1 MVKNTEL
8 SQFLRSRRARVKP
21 ERPPSAGPERRRTP
35 GLRREEV
42 AAMLGISTEWYTKI
56 EQGRVSTLSERIVNA
71 LCKALQLNEAEFLHL
86 KTLTGRKKSA
96 DIEQE
101 VPASLSHL
109 VRALNEP
116 AYVTNDRWDVLVWN
130 SAAEQVI
137 TDFSLLAANERNIM
151 VFMFTTEAAR
161 YLFGD
166 TWPAEAQRMLGLFH
180 SSYSRNAD
188 NETFTALVERLSRE
202 CPEFDTWWSE
212 HVITAPVSG
221 EKKLTGKD
229 GITRTFSYSTFTS
242 NDSPALK
249 LAIYV
254 PLLSASGSKVI

>member
-1 MVKNTEL
+1 MQPK
-8 SQFLRSRRARVKP
+8 
-21 ERPPSAGPERRRTP
+21 RPSSAGRERRRTP

-56 EQGRVSTLSERIVNA
+56 EQGRVNTLSERMVSA
-71 LCKALQLNEAEFLHL
+71 LGKALQLNEAEFLHL
-86 KTLTGRKKSA
+86 KTLTGQKKRTN
-96 DIEQE
+96 IEHD

-109 VRALNEP
+109 VSALNEP
-116 AYVTNDRWDVLVWN
+116 AYITNDRWDVLVWN
-130 SAAEQVI
+130 DAAEHTI
-137 TDFSLLAANERNIM
+137 TDFSQLAAEERNIM
-151 VFMFTTEAAR
+151 VFMLTTQEAR
-161 YLFGD
+161 TLFGD

-180 SSYSRNAD
+180 ASYSRNAD
-188 NETFTALVERLSRE
+188 NERFTTLLERFSRE
-202 CPEFDTWWSE
+202 CPEFDAWWRE

-229 GITRTFSYSTFTS
+229 GITRKFSYSTFTS

-254 PLLSASGSKVI
+254 PA

>member
-1 MVKNTEL
+1 MEKNSEL
-8 SQFLRSRRARVKP
+8 SHFLRSRRSRIVHARP
-21 ERPPSAGPERRRTP
+21 RTALPERRRTP

-42 AAMLGISTEWYTKI
+42 AAMTGISTEWYTKI
-56 EQGRVSTLSERIVNA
+56 EQGRVNTLSERIIKS
-71 LCKALQLNEAEFLHL
+71 LGDALQLNDAEILHL
-86 KTLTGRKKSA
+86 RTLTGRKSSSLIA
-96 DIEQE
+96 QV
-101 VPASLSHL
+101 VPDGLSRL
-109 VRALNEP
+109 IRALKEA

-130 SAAEQVI
+130 SAAEKTI
-137 TDFSLLAANERNIM
+137 ADFSLLAAGERNIM
-151 VFMFTTEAAR
+151 VFMLTNPDAR

-180 SSYSRNAD
+180 ASYARNTHD
-188 NETFTALVERLSRE
+188 ESFTTLVGRLSRE

-229 GITRTFSYSTFTS
+229 GIVRTFCYSTFTS

-249 LAIYV
+249 VSVYV
-254 PLLSASGSKVI
+254 PAVI